1 MSHPKQTTPIIV
13 HGRAT
18 SSNVQAVMWTLA
30 ELGLDFERRDVG
42 GSYGGTDT
50 AEYRAM
56 NPNGLVPVMQDGD
69 LTMFESPAIVRYLG
83 AEYGSESF
91 WPKENRVRAELDV
104 WAEWAKGTVSKAVI
118 YEVFWTLVRTP
129 KAKRNMEAFA
139 VAVEKAKGTMAIVD
153 ARIGNGPFLGGEN
166 LTFADVMLGH
176 MLYRY
181 FTLDFDR
188 ADLPNL
194 RAYYDR
200 LTERVAYREHVMVD
214 YSVLQVN

>member
-1 MSHPKQTTPIIV
+1 MSNPKIIV

-18 SSNVQAVMWTLA
+18 SSNVQVVMWTLA
-30 ELGLDFERRDVG
+30 ELGLECERRDVG
-42 GSYGGTDT
+42 GAFGGTDT
-50 AEYRAM
+50 PEYRAM
-56 NPNGLVPVMQDGD
+56 NPNGLVPAFQDGG

-83 AEYGSESF
+83 AEYGDDAF
-91 WPKENRVRAELDV
+91 WPRDNRVRAELDV
-104 WAEWAKGTVSKAVI
+104 WAEWSKGTVSKAVI

-139 VAVEKAKGTMAIVD
+139 VAVEGAKGIMAMAD
-153 ARIGNGPFLGGEN
+153 KRIGDGPYLGGEN
-166 LTFADVMLGH
+166 LTFADAMLGH

-194 RAYYDR
+194 KAYYDR
-200 LTERVAYREHVMVD
+200 LTARPAYQEHVMVD
-214 YSVLQVN
+214 YSVLQVD